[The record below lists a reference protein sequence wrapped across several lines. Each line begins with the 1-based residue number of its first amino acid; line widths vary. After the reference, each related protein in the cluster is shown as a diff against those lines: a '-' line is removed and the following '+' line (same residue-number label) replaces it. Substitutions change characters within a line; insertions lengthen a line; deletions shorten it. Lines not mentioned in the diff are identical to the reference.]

1 MVSLFLNRQSAD
13 QRKALIAKFY
23 FINSGKPIQEER
35 LFQYHFP
42 EQLWENIRR
51 FVRNLAALPL
61 WVNKDLSAT
70 VFGGKQNNSFWQTVF
85 ETGKSPHGVQVMPRA
100 INLVEMIK

>member
-1 MVSLFLNRQSAD
+1 MVSLFLNRQSTD

-42 EQLWENIRR
+42 EQLRENIRR

-70 VFGGKQNNSFWQTVF
+70 VFGRQAEQQLLADRV
-85 ETGKSPHGVQVMPRA
+85 
-100 INLVEMIK
+100 